1 MTEQNSNDFHKQHY
15 LLSQWQ
21 AIGKEFPPH
30 LKPALERLSSEHC
43 SGIAI
48 KQLDSPMMKQFKAA
62 KDEFPDALLFFRMG
76 DFYELFGIDA
86 IIASDLCSL
95 TLTSR
100 DKSSDNPVPMAG
112 VPVVGYKNALKKCVL
127 AGFKVAVC
135 DQVEDPRQAKGIVK
149 REITRIATPA
159 VPGDLD
165 DDELNNETKF
175 GCYLASI
182 LENKKKYTLAY
193 IDVST
198 GEFKVTHNL
207 DFLLLSEEI
216 ATISPKEILIPQ
228 NIKDVIQKIQ
238 KSLQLKNQISINF
251 IEKWLI
257 NSNES
262 CSELFTEFF
271 QKNDFNR
278 FGLNTVNNSLQAI
291 AAILHYL
298 KSTQKNILKNIQHI
312 SVYELNNHLIID
324 DATKKH
330 LDFFYTSTG
339 EKKGS
344 LFHFLNKCTTA
355 SGSRL
360 LLTRLK
366 YPYKN
371 EIEINESFTKV
382 SDILE
387 TENLIHDLT
396 EILRQTADIERLLA
410 KIAQRNIDP
419 KGLAW
424 LRHTL
429 QLLPEL
435 HALLVNKNSTKLLGN
450 IFSNNNLIK
459 LLEPLTRLLEKA
471 FVSEPASIL
480 GKGGDIF
487 NLGFSKELDIAINL
501 THNFN
506 KMLEEL
512 EKKEKDS
519 SQIQTL
525 KIGYTG
531 AFGYYFEI
539 SKGKTAQAPKHFIRK
554 QTLTN
559 CERYI
564 TPELKDLEEQA
575 LSAGDKRIILEKE
588 LFEDI
593 RQKCLEYS
601 QYLSETASIIAEIDL
616 CLNFAKLANTY
627 QWCKPTIISEPY
639 IHLKKSTH
647 PILAQNLSSAE
658 PFIPNEI
665 KLGSKLGNDNQ
676 TQPLLHLITGPN
688 MAGKSTL
695 MRQVALT
702 QILSQM
708 GSFVPAAE
716 AEIGIADRIFTRI
729 GSADHALKNQ
739 STFMVEML
747 ETANMLKFATPKSLL
762 LLDEIGRGTSTYD
775 GLSLAWSIL
784 EYLHD
789 IVQARTLFSTHYH
802 ELYEVTKEKTNI
814 QPMFMEVSE
823 IIEKNKILFTRRY
836 LQGSAGKSYGI
847 HVAALAGLPQTV
859 ISRAEDVLNGL
870 EQTNLKSFSH
880 VEHSAIP
887 TKSVENSE
895 ISTKETETGQS
906 NSDISLNNT
915 YVIEIIKKLDLNE
928 ITPKDSLFL
937 LYQLKDIIEKNTEVK
952 PEITGKDL
960 LKNFLKQNQNGKK
973 SKEVSRLPEQTLF

>member
-1 MTEQNSNDFHKQHY
+1 MTEQTSNDFQKQHL

-100 DKSSDNPVPMAG
+100 DKSSENPVPMAG
-112 VPVVGYKNALKKCVL
+112 VPVVGYRNALKKCVA

-165 DDELNNETKF
+165 DDDLNSDTKF

-182 LENKKKYTLAY
+182 LESKKKYTLAY

-207 DFLLLSEEI
+207 DFLLLAEEI

-228 NIKDVIQKIQ
+228 ALKEVIHKIQ

-251 IEKWLI
+251 IESWLI
-257 NSNES
+257 KSNES
-262 CSELFTEFF
+262 CLDLFSEFF
-271 QKNDFNR
+271 QKSDFNR
-278 FGLNTVNNSLQAI
+278 FGLNTVTNSLQAI

-298 KSTQKNILKNIQHI
+298 KSTQKNILKNIQVI
-312 SVYELNNHLIID
+312 NIYELNNHLIID

-360 LLTRLK
+360 LLSRLK
-366 YPYKN
+366 YPFKK
-371 EIEINESFTKV
+371 ESEINESLDKV
-382 SDILE
+382 NEILE

-410 KIAQRNIDP
+410 KIAQKNIDP

-429 QLLPEL
+429 QLLPDL
-435 HALLVNKNSTKLLGN
+435 HMLLAKKSNLKFLGK
-450 IFSNNNLIK
+450 IFSNDNLLK
-459 LLEPLTRLLEKA
+459 SLYPLTNLLEKA
-471 FVSEPASIL
+471 FVPEPSSIL

-487 NLGFSKELDIAINL
+487 KLGYSNELDKAINL
-501 THNFN
+501 TINFN
-506 KMLEEL
+506 NMLEEL
-512 EKKEKDS
+512 EKKEKES

-564 TPELKDLEEQA
+564 TPELKELEEQA
-575 LSAGDKRIILEKE
+575 LSAGEKRIILEKD

-593 RQKCLEYS
+593 RKKCLEYS
-601 QYLSETASIIAEIDL
+601 SELTQTAAIIAEIDL

-627 QWCKPTIISEPY
+627 QWCKPIISSENY
-639 IHLKKSTH
+639 IYLKNSSH
-647 PILAQNLSSAE
+647 PILAQNSSSAE
-658 PFIPNEI
+658 PFISNDIFLGE
-665 KLGSKLGNDNQ
+665 KLSENDQ

-702 QILSQM
+702 QVLCQM
-708 GSFVPAAE
+708 GCFVPATE
-716 AEIGIADRIFTRI
+716 AIIGIVDRIFTRI

-762 LLDEIGRGTSTYD
+762 LLDEIGRGTSTFD

-789 IVQARTLFSTHYH
+789 TVRARTLFSTHYH
-802 ELYEVTKEKTNI
+802 ELYEVTKEKPNI
-814 QPMFMEVSE
+814 QSMFMEVSE
-823 IIEKNKILFTRRY
+823 LIEENKIIFTRRY
-836 LQGSAGKSYGI
+836 LQGRAGKSYGI

-859 ISRAEDVLNGL
+859 ISRAEKVLNSL
-870 EQTNLKSFSH
+870 EKTNENSSSQFEIQNKS
-880 VEHSAIP
+880 P
-887 TKSVENSE
+887 KSVETPDNS
-895 ISTKETETGQS
+895 IKEQELTNGELEQPS
-906 NSDISLNNT
+906 NAT
-915 YVIEIIKKLDLNE
+915 YITEIIKKIDINE

-937 LYQLKDIIEKNTEVK
+937 LYQLKEIIEKNEGTK
-952 PEITGKDL
+952 SLIAGKEY
-960 LKNFLKQNQNGKK
+960 LKNLLKQNHNGKK